1 MSDPW
6 NDPTGFGNDSSEYS
20 FHTQN
25 GESPYDKADG
35 GEINNNNTPDQSQT
49 VPDRNTASAP
59 NTAPDPNTA
68 SAPNTAPDPNTA
80 SAMNSAS
87 DPDGSM
93 TIGSAESNAQDYN
106 QQNYN
111 NQNWQQGPQNYN
123 NQNWQQGPQNYN
135 NQNWQQG
142 PQNYNNQ
149 NWQQGPQNYNNQNWQ
164 QGPQNYN
171 YNQQYNQQ
179 YNNQNWGQSYA
190 PFYRSGMGVASLVLG
205 ILSLLSFW
213 LLLPAIIMGALS
225 LVFGIL
231 QIRRAKEWNAR
242 YPDMKKDKDVPVI
255 GIVLSAIAIV
265 LTVVF
270 AFFAV
275 KVVKNINSNKNV
287 FKDIIQE
294 YEDDDFG
301 ESFDGFDGGFE
312 Y

>member
-149 NWQQGPQNYNNQNWQ
+149 NWQQGPQNYN
-164 QGPQNYN
+164 

-213 LLLPAIIMGALS
+213 LILPAIIMGALS

-255 GIVLSAIAIV
+255 GIVLSAIAIA
-265 LTVVF
+265 LTVVL

-275 KVVKNINSNKNV
+275 KVVKNIQSNKNV
-287 FKDIIQE
+287 FNDIIQE

>member
-68 SAPNTAPDPNTA
+68 SA
-80 SAMNSAS
+80 MNSAS

-106 QQNYN
+106 Q
-111 NQNWQQGPQNYN
+111 
-123 NQNWQQGPQNYN
+123 
-135 NQNWQQG
+135 
-142 PQNYNNQ
+142 QNYNNQ

-213 LLLPAIIMGALS
+213 LILPAIIMGALS

-231 QIRRAKEWNAR
+231 QIRRAKEWNAT

-265 LTVVF
+265 LTVVL

-287 FKDIIQE
+287 FNDIIQE

>member
-93 TIGSAESNAQDYN
+93 TIGTAESNAQDYN
-106 QQNYN
+106 Q
-111 NQNWQQGPQNYN
+111 
-123 NQNWQQGPQNYN
+123 QNYN

-275 KVVKNINSNKNV
+275 KVVKNIQSNKNV
-287 FKDIIQE
+287 FNDIIQE

>member
-68 SAPNTAPDPNTA
+68 SA
-80 SAMNSAS
+80 MNSAS

-106 QQNYN
+106 Q
-111 NQNWQQGPQNYN
+111 QNYN

-213 LLLPAIIMGALS
+213 LILPAIIMGALS

-255 GIVLSAIAIV
+255 GIVLSAIAIA
-265 LTVVF
+265 LTVVL

-275 KVVKNINSNKNV
+275 KVVKNIQSNKNV
-287 FKDIIQE
+287 FNDIIQE

>member
-68 SAPNTAPDPNTA
+68 SA
-80 SAMNSAS
+80 MNSAS

-106 QQNYN
+106 Q
-111 NQNWQQGPQNYN
+111 
-123 NQNWQQGPQNYN
+123 QNYN

-213 LLLPAIIMGALS
+213 LILPAIIMGALS

-265 LTVVF
+265 LTVVL

-275 KVVKNINSNKNV
+275 KVVKNIKSNKNV
-287 FKDIIQE
+287 FNDIIQE